1 MRGARKWCVSR
12 SRGGLGSGGPL
23 HARVKRLLP
32 SPPPGSPDDSWPRPT
47 LIAQLRAV
55 LELRHYSRRTAEAYV
70 AWVRRFIRFNP
81 GRHPRELEA
90 GAVTRFLSSLA
101 SRDGVSASTQ
111 NQALAALRF
120 LYVDVLDRPFDVDD
134 GLVRA
139 KRPKRVP
146 TVLTRREIRLVLAQL
161 PDEPTPY
168 RLVVT
173 LLYGA
178 GLRLNECLQ
187 LRVHDID
194 FESQVM
200 TVRGGKGAKDRRTML
215 PDAAVAELRNHLAR
229 RQREYARDLARGG
242 GEVPLPTALARK
254 LPSAGRSWGWQFV
267 FVARREHR
275 QGTAQRT
282 RFNLHDSAVQ
292 RAVTAAVKHAGI
304 TKRAS
309 CHTFRHSFATH
320 LLEDGH
326 DIRTVQELMGHRD
339 VRTTMIYTH
348 VLNRGPWG
356 VRSPLDRG

>member
-1 MRGARKWCVSR
+1 MV
-12 SRGGLGSGGPL
+12 GGGEWYGVTLVRIR
-23 HARVKRLLP
+23 ADRVKLPPP
-32 SPPPGSPDDSWPRPT
+32 SPPGGEAADVWPRPT
-47 LIAQLRAV
+47 LIAQMHAV

-70 AWVRRFIRFNP
+70 AWVRRFIRFH
-81 GRHPRELEA
+81 GGSHPRVLHPA
-90 GAVTRFLSSLA
+90 AAIDFLSALA

-120 LYVDVLDRPFDVDD
+120 LYVDVLDRPFELDEA
-134 GLVRA
+134 LVRA

-146 TVLTRREIRLVLAQL
+146 TVLTRREVRLLLAQL
-161 PDEPTPY
+161 PDDPTPY
-168 RLVVT
+168 RLIVT

-194 FESQVM
+194 FEMQVL

-215 PDAAVAELRNHLAR
+215 PDAAVEELRGHLAR
-229 RQREYARDLARGG
+229 RQREHARDLARGG
-242 GEVPLPTALARK
+242 GEVTLPDALARK
-254 LPSAGRSWGWQFV
+254 LPNAGRSWGWQFA

-275 QGTAQRT
+275 QGTGVRT
-282 RFNLHDSAVQ
+282 RFSLHDSAVQ
-292 RAVTAAVKHAGI
+292 RAVTAAVKRAGI
-304 TKRAS
+304 TKRAT

-326 DIRTVQELMGHRD
+326 DIRTVQELLGHRD